1 MPIYIYIWFIFKEI
15 YFEESAHVTVGA
27 GKLRSVG
34 QALGLKTRA
43 GFLCYS
49 LEADFLLLWE
59 TSVFALEALNG
70 MDETN
75 PMLCIC
81 LARYNCPVHSSP
93 LDPIRTVS

>member
-1 MPIYIYIWFIFKEI
+1 MPIYIYIWFKEV

-27 GKLRSVG
+27 GKLRSIGPAVR
-34 QALGLKTRA
+34 LKARA

-49 LEADFLLLWE
+49 LEADFPLLWE

-81 LARYNCPVHSSP
+81 LA
-93 LDPIRTVS
+93 

>member
-1 MPIYIYIWFIFKEI
+1 MPIYIYIWFIFKEV

-27 GKLRSVG
+27 GKLRSTGPAVR
-34 QALGLKTRA
+34 LKARA

-49 LEADFLLLWE
+49 LEADFLFLWE

-81 LARYNCPVHSSP
+81 LA
-93 LDPIRTVS
+93 